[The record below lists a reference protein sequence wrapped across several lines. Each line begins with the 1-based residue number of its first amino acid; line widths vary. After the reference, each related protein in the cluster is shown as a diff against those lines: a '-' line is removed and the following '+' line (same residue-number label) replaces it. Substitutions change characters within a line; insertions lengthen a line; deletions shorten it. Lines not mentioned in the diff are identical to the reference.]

1 MRSNYNKYIGE
12 NEEFGING
20 APWNKLYDLK
30 IIRENQ
36 IEFPELR
43 RHQDTAFIF
52 MYLCHVNNV
61 HFIEENVYIHTD
73 DYVCG
78 GNN

>member
-36 IEFPELR
+36 IEFPNLR
-43 RHQDTAFIF
+43 RNQDT
-52 MYLCHVNNV
+52 
-61 HFIEENVYIHTD
+61 
-73 DYVCG
+73 
-78 GNN
+78 